1 MNKNNQHYK
10 ESHCIAGKINAQL
23 LGIAVQQSRYWNA
36 AQRITNCLRKSS
48 LEAGI
53 LTSVEQEEGHSEPQ

>member
-10 ESHCIAGKINAQL
+10 ESHCIAGKINPQL
-23 LGIAVQQSRYWNA
+23 LGIIMQETRYWNA
-36 AQRITNCLRKSS
+36 AQRITNCLTKSS

-53 LTSVEQEEGHSEPQ
+53 LTSVE